1 MAKTMCSM
9 MLPMSLATQLIS
21 KSHVFSGLFL
31 VLTLGG
37 CSLFAERGELPNS
50 FGPREQIFYGDV
62 DQVWRATQIAF
73 SKYPIR
79 INNLDLGILETDVST
94 GYKVWT
100 PPHKPSVSGGMSS
113 KLSVRV
119 VKGVV
124 ENRSAVRVTVQKE
137 SELKRDF
144 FAETQKLPS
153 DGLEEKALLYRI
165 GRELQ
170 IDKALKKAQENLN
183 NK

>member
-1 MAKTMCSM
+1 MV
-9 MLPMSLATQLIS
+9 LPMSLAMQLIS
-21 KSHVFSGLFL
+21 RSLFFCLWCL
-31 VLTLGG
+31 VLSLCG
-37 CSLFAERGELPNS
+37 CSLFAEKGELPTS

-100 PPHKPSVSGGMSS
+100 PPHKPSVSGGLSS

-119 VKGVV
+119 VKGLV
-124 ENRSAVRVTVQKE
+124 ENRSAIRVTVQKE

-170 IDKALKKAQENLN
+170 IDKALKKAQESLN